1 MVLQVTLII
10 SLISSL
16 CICVINNNNNNNNNS
31 LNHTGVN
38 QGLA

>member
-16 CICVINNNNNNNNNS
+16 CICVINNNNNNNS